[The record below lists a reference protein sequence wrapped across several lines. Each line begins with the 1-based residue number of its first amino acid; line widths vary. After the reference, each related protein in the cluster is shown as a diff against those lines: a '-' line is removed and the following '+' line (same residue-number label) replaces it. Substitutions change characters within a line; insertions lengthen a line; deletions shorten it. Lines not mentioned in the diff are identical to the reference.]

1 MVGLF
6 ILENHLTILPKG
18 RPPPNHLM
26 KFDVFTLFPEFFA
39 GPLTSSIL
47 KRGQQAGAIEIGVH
61 NIRDWANGKHRVC
74 DDYPFGGG
82 AGMVMKAGPVAAAI
96 ESVLNFNAGPLE
108 NAECGMRSAE
118 YDGKNSAFKAPCPV
132 ILMTPQGRPFSQ
144 AIARELSEQSRLALL
159 CGHYEGIDERAIDL
173 LVTDEISIGDYVLTG
188 GEAAA
193 LVVIEAVAR
202 LVPGVLGNEASPLEE
217 SFSDGLLEAPCYTRP
232 ATWRGLDV
240 PDVLLSGHH
249 GEAAKWKRRE
259 ALKRTLQRRPDLAK
273 TLYESREWTKE
284 ELKIWD
290 EFAQQQKS
298 NGKSNGANGLELKE

>member
-1 MVGLF
+1 
-6 ILENHLTILPKG
+6 
-18 RPPPNHLM
+18 M

-61 NIRDWANGKHRVC
+61 NIRDWAEGKHRVC

-82 AGMVMKAGPVAAAI
+82 AGMVMKAQPVADAI
-96 ESVLNFNAGPLE
+96 ESVLNFNAGPDE
-108 NAECGMRSAE
+108 N
-118 YDGKNSAFKAPCPV
+118 GKTALPPCLV

-144 AIARELSEQSRLALL
+144 AIARELSEKSHLALL
-159 CGHYEGIDERAIDL
+159 CGHYEGIDERAVNL

-193 LVVIEAVAR
+193 LVVIEAVSR

-232 ATWRGLDV
+232 AQWRGQSV

-249 GEAAKWKRRE
+249 GETAKWKRRE
-259 ALKRTLQRRPDLAK
+259 ALRRTLERRPDLAEMLRK
-273 TLYESREWTKE
+273 SRVWTKE
-284 ELKIWD
+284 EEKIWD
-290 EFAQQQKS
+290 EFAQHQKS
-298 NGKSNGANGLELKE
+298 ERKSIGASDLELKE

>member
-1 MVGLF
+1 
-6 ILENHLTILPKG
+6 
-18 RPPPNHLM
+18 M

-61 NIRDWANGKHRVC
+61 NIRDWATDKHRVC

-82 AGMVMKAGPVAAAI
+82 AGMVMKAEPVAAAI
-96 ESVLNFNAGPLE
+96 ESVLNFNAGPHE
-108 NAECGMRSAE
+108 KAEGGRWKAEGEEYSAH
-118 YDGKNSAFKAPCPV
+118 STFKPPCPV

-144 AIARELSEQSRLALL
+144 AIARELSEHSHIALL
-159 CGHYEGIDERAIDL
+159 CGHYEGIDERAVDL

-232 ATWRGLDV
+232 AQWRGQSV

-249 GEAAKWKRRE
+249 GEMAKWKRRE
-259 ALKRTLQRRPDLAK
+259 ALKRTLQRRPDLAE
-273 TLYESREWTKE
+273 TLCESREWTKE
-284 ELKIWD
+284 EQKIWD
-290 EFAQQQKS
+290 EFAQHQKS
-298 NGKSNGANGLELKE
+298 NGASGLELKE

>member
-1 MVGLF
+1 
-6 ILENHLTILPKG
+6 
-18 RPPPNHLM
+18 M
-26 KFDVFTLFPEFFA
+26 KFDIFTLFPEFFA

-61 NIRDWANGKHRVC
+61 NIRDWAEGKHRVC

-82 AGMVMKAGPVAAAI
+82 AGMVMKAQPVATAI
-96 ESVLNFNAGPLE
+96 ESVLNFNAGPNE
-108 NAECGMRSAE
+108 NAEWRMRSAE
-118 YDGKNSAFKAPCPV
+118 HGEYSALRIPHSAFQPPCPV

-144 AIARELSEQSRLALL
+144 VIARELSEKSHLALL
-159 CGHYEGIDERAIDL
+159 CGHYEGIDERAVNL

-193 LVVIEAVAR
+193 LVVIEAVSR

-232 ATWRGLDV
+232 AQWRGQSV

-249 GEAAKWKRRE
+249 GETAKWKRRE
-259 ALKRTLQRRPDLAK
+259 ALKRTLERRPDLAEM
-273 TLYESREWTKE
+273 LRASREWTKE

-290 EFAQQQKS
+290 EFAQHQTS
-298 NGKSNGANGLELKE
+298 ERKSNGASDLELKE